1 MTIARALQRFAGRPA
16 GAIAL
21 GLSLGLC
28 VATTAQAQ
36 TAAPAVPAAAAPVG
50 ASTPDGLVR
59 QISLE
64 VIGTVKS
71 DKAIQAGDI
80 NKIMALV
87 DAKILPN
94 VNFVR
99 MTASAVGRYWRQA
112 TPDQQKRLQEEFK
125 HLLVRTYSG
134 ALTQVKD
141 QVVEF
146 KPMRSRPEDTEVVVR
161 TEIRGSGEPIQLD
174 YRLEKSGDAW
184 KIYDVNVLGV
194 WLVENYRSSFA
205 QEISATGIE
214 GLITKLAAKNKAS
227 KS

>member
-1 MTIARALQRFAGRPA
+1 MTMTIARALQRLAGPA

-28 VATTAQAQ
+28 VPGAQAQ
-36 TAAPAVPAAAAPVG
+36 SVAAAASAPVG
-50 ASTPDGLVR
+50 NTTPDGLVR

-80 NKIMALV
+80 NKIMSLV

-141 QVVEF
+141 QVVEL
-146 KPMRSRPEDTEVVVR
+146 KPMRSKPEDTEVVVK

-174 YRLEKSGDAW
+174 YRLEKIGDAW

-205 QEISATGIE
+205 QEISASGIE
-214 GLITKLAAKNKAS
+214 GLISKLAAKNKGAS